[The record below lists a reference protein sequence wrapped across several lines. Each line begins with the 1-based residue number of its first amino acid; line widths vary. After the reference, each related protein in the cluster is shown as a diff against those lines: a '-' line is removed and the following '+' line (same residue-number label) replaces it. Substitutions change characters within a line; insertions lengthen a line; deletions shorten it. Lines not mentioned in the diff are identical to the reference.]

1 MAADLVEL
9 AREIH
14 LDPAEAIFQAAK
26 IITQIAYSNKPAKQ
40 EWLPALP
47 TADVKHIFQT
57 QDVKNKSFIFV
68 AQRYQNFQLR
78 AWKPWK

>member
-26 IITQIAYSNKPAKQ
+26 I
-40 EWLPALP
+40 

-57 QDVKNKSFIFV
+57 RDVKNTPSIFV

-78 AWKPWK
+78 A